1 MLFTVRVRCAR
12 AAAAALHTHHCV
24 GDAATQPEPT
34 SAPQDIDSWLAAAN
48 LEKYC
53 EAIKEYGYDSFAALR
68 GATEADIK
76 EMMVDP
82 DIKMKKPQQRLMLT
96 AWHEL
101 TRGS

>member
-1 MLFTVRVRCAR
+1 MTEL
-12 AAAAALHTHHCV
+12 
-24 GDAATQPEPT
+24 DA
-34 SAPQDIDSWLAAAN
+34 WLASVELSRYAAQ
-48 LEKYC
+48 
-53 EAIKEYGYDSFAALR
+53 IKEYGYDSFAALR